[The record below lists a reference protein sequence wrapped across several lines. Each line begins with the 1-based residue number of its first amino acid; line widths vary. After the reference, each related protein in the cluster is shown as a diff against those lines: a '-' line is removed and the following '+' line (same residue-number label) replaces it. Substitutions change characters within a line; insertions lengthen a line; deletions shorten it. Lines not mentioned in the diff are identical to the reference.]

1 MNKLHILTPVKDSP
15 EIALRTI
22 KSIMES
28 TISVEFSYTVYNDF
42 SSDVTTGILENES
55 KKSGFTLVN
64 LKDIT
69 LHPSPNYRMI
79 LQIAQQRANFENAH
93 LMIIE
98 SDVLVE
104 KNTIQGVYDSVSELD
119 HPGMIAAIT
128 TDINH
133 KVNFPYLNS
142 KKINSGIVNSKK
154 KLSFCCSLLTNSLLT
169 TFNFDALNPER
180 AWHDQFISQKS
191 IELGFK
197 NYLMTSLPVIHLQ
210 HSIYP
215 WKHLKNSQ
223 PIKYY
228 WKKFTGLFSNN

>member
-22 KSIMES
+22 KSIMDS

-42 SSDVTTGILENES
+42 STQETTGILESES

-64 LKDIT
+64 LKEIT
-69 LHPSPNYRMI
+69 MHPSPNYLMI

-104 KNTIQGVYDSVSELD
+104 KNTIQLMYDAVSTLEN
-119 HPGMIAAIT
+119 PGMISAIT
-128 TDINH
+128 TDIHH
-133 KVNFPYLNS
+133 KVNFPYVYAKRIKQEVVNT
-142 KKINSGIVNSKK
+142 KKQ
-154 KLSFCCSLLTNSLLT
+154 LRFCCSLLTNSLLT
-169 TFNFDALNPER
+169 TFNFDTLSPER

-197 NYLMTSLPVIHLQ
+197 NYLLPSIPVIHLQ

-223 PIKYY
+223 PIMYY
-228 WKKFTGLFSNN
+228 WKKFTGMFSDN

>member
-22 KSIMES
+22 KSIMDS
-28 TISVEFSYTVYNDF
+28 TITVEFSYTVYNDF
-42 SSDVTTGILENES
+42 STEETTAILENES
-55 KKSGFTLVN
+55 KKLGFTLVN
-64 LKDIT
+64 LNKIT
-69 LHPSPNYRMI
+69 MHPSPNYLLI

-93 LMIIE
+93 LLIIE

-104 KNTIQGVYDSVSELD
+104 KNTIQRMYEYALELD
-119 HPGMIAAIT
+119 NPGMIAAIT
-128 TDINH
+128 TDMNH
-133 KVNFPYLNS
+133 KVNFPYLYA
-142 KKINSGIVNSKK
+142 KKISADVVNSKK
-154 KLSFCCSLLTNSLLT
+154 RLRFCCSILTNSLLNSY
-169 TFNFDALNPER
+169 NFDILNPER

-197 NYLMTSLPVIHLQ
+197 NYLITSLPVIHIQ

-223 PIKYY
+223 PFKYY
-228 WKKFTGLFSNN
+228 WKKFTGMFSDN